1 MLINEKKTICQKF
14 NSLATDA
21 PCRLKFVKM
30 NQVSKKSGKSLL
42 SVRGNSRL
50 KVLTPTTCAI
60 HSPTMQFGYNKNR
73 ERFEISP
80 TIKSKREAI
89 KGKIISLEACNP

>member
-1 MLINEKKTICQKF
+1 M
-14 NSLATDA
+14 
-21 PCRLKFVKM
+21 
-30 NQVSKKSGKSLL
+30 
-42 SVRGNSRL
+42 
-50 KVLTPTTCAI
+50 
-60 HSPTMQFGYNKNR
+60 HFGYNKNR